1 MTSMVTNLG
10 LGAPPAAPQVS
21 AGGFDAAW
29 YLSHYPDVAQ
39 AIQAGIIRTPEEHY
53 QIWGQK
59 EGRMPNGDTPQ
70 DARGQ
75 SAVPTGPF
83 QVGGAGGGGAM
94 PQGGAAPDWVQAAR
108 RSTQGQNAMPFVL
121 NPQSLGTDQMSNGRL
136 QYPTAQQF
144 KRDLP
149 GLLAGAGAAPAAG
162 GAAAGMPGGAQPYYN
177 ALLDAIQYQI
187 PGQGGL

>member
-59 EGRMPNGDTPQ
+59 EGRMPNGDTLKML
-70 DARGQ
+70 
-75 SAVPTGPF
+75 AVSLRCRPGRSKL
-83 QVGGAGGGGAM
+83 VG
-94 PQGGAAPDWVQAAR
+94 QAAVER
-108 RSTQGQNAMPFVL
+108 CHRAA
-121 NPQSLGTDQMSNGRL
+121 RL
-136 QYPTAQQF
+136 LIGCRQP
-144 KRDLP
+144 D
-149 GLLAGAGAAPAAG
+149 AALRVRTRCPSC
-162 GAAAGMPGGAQPYYN
+162 
-177 ALLDAIQYQI
+177 
-187 PGQGGL
+187 